1 MTWTASV
8 LVVANRTLDAPELE
22 AALAARSSRSRTR
35 FTLLVPATGGTVAR
49 ANLDAACARLR
60 DAGLELDGRVG
71 DPDPI
76 VAVKEAWDPAKYD
89 EIVISTLPTGAS
101 HWLHLDLPQR
111 VERMT
116 GVPVTHVVG
125 HEKRPEPAT
134 KPPPEHHDWTAL
146 LPKAVREPGN

>member
-1 MTWTASV
+1 MAWTANV

-22 AALAARSSRSRTR
+22 AALTARTRQSPTR
-35 FTLLVPATGGTVAR
+35 FTLLVPATGGTAAR
-49 ANLDAACARLR
+49 ENMEAACARLR
-60 DAGLELDGRVG
+60 DAGLELDGAVG
-71 DPDPI
+71 DPDPM

-101 HWLHLDLPQR
+101 HWLKFDLPQR

-125 HEKRPEPAT
+125 HEKKPPPAT
-134 KPPPEHHDWTAL
+134 KPPPKHDDWTAL
-146 LPKAVREPGN
+146 LPKAVREPQ